1 MTKHIL
7 RYPSE
12 NISNSQKGCR
22 KIQVQDM
29 NIFCRRFRPRIWIL
43 FLLVGPEQNFD
54 EISDEKKEP
63 KFEIERKIIRLKN
76 MDFDIFYKKHKNEYH
91 VWIFIIFK
99 PVTFHDS
106 VTILGARC
114 ILPWPVVSKEVSSFM
129 SQKYIFYFL
138 RVIYEFLW
146 SKFK

>member
-91 VWIFIIFK
+91 V
-99 PVTFHDS
+99 
-106 VTILGARC
+106 
-114 ILPWPVVSKEVSSFM
+114 
-129 SQKYIFYFL
+129 
-138 RVIYEFLW
+138 
-146 SKFK
+146 